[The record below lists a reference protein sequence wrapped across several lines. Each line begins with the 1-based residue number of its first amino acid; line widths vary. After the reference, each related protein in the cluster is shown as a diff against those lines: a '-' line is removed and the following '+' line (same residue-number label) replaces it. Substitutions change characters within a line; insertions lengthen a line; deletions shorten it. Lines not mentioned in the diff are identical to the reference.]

1 MPSSDQTTTPA
12 SGLPD
17 VTDGATVDG
26 AAPEP
31 AAPQQAA
38 AAAGVN
44 LGEIERIVAGT
55 HHDPHSIL
63 GAHPGAD
70 GFVIRTL
77 RPFAAKVEVVLAGDR
92 RFPMEHVHLGVFAAV
107 LPYDS
112 GPDGAPAGPPAY
124 RIATAYPEADGS
136 TGPEFVTDDPYR
148 HLPTL
153 GEFDLH
159 LIGEGRHEE
168 LWRVLGAH
176 VRDLGS
182 DGLGDITGTAFAV
195 WAPNARGV
203 RVIGDFNHWNGQG
216 HPMRSLGGSGIWEL
230 FTPDVGEN
238 TRYKFDICGPDGVWR
253 AKADPMARGS
263 EGPAGTAAVG
273 VGEHHP
279 WQGGARVA

>member
-63 GAHPGAD
+63 GAHPGPD

-77 RPFAAKVEVVLAGDR
+77 RPFAATVAVVLADGR

-107 LPYDS
+107 LPYDGAS
-112 GPDGAPAGPPAY
+112 GEPLAY
-124 RIATAYPEADGS
+124 RIAVAYPEADGA
-136 TGPEFVTDDPYR
+136 TGPELIVDDPYR

-168 LWRVLGAH
+168 LWRGPRFPL
-176 VRDLGS
+176 RRLGS
-182 DGLGDITGTAFAV
+182 G
-195 WAPNARGV
+195 
-203 RVIGDFNHWNGQG
+203 
-216 HPMRSLGGSGIWEL
+216 
-230 FTPDVGEN
+230 
-238 TRYKFDICGPDGVWR
+238 R
-253 AKADPMARGS
+253 A
-263 EGPAGTAAVG
+263 
-273 VGEHHP
+273 
-279 WQGGARVA
+279 GA

>member
-1 MPSSDQTTTPA
+1 MPD
-12 SGLPD
+12 L
-17 VTDGATVDG
+17 TDGAQVPG

-31 AAPQQAA
+31 AQPRQAA

-63 GAHPGAD
+63 GVHPGPD
-70 GFVIRTL
+70 GFAIRTL
-77 RPFAAKVEVVLAGDR
+77 RPFAATVAALLEDGR
-92 RFPMEHVHLGVFAAV
+92 RFPMEHVHPGMFATV
-107 LPYDS
+107 VPYDEVP
-112 GPDGAPAGPPAY
+112 GPFPAY
-124 RIATAYPEADGS
+124 RIAVAYPGPDGVS
-136 TGPEFVTDDPYR
+136 GPVTVTDDPYR

-176 VRDLGS
+176 VRDLGE
-182 DGLGDITGTAFAV
+182 DGLGPITGTSFAV

-230 FTPDVGEN
+230 VRARGRRGVPLQVRDLRGGRHVAGQG
-238 TRYKFDICGPDGVWR
+238 RPDGGGHR
-253 AKADPMARGS
+253 AAARDRFRRGVVAPRVAGRRLDD
-263 EGPAGTAAVG
+263 GPAATAG
-273 VGEHHP
+273 RP
-279 WQGGARVA
+279 

>member
-1 MPSSDQTTTPA
+1 MPLTA
-12 SGLPD
+12 
-17 VTDGATVDG
+17 DGTEVDG

-31 AAPQQAA
+31 DAPQQAA

-63 GAHPGAD
+63 GAHPGPD
-70 GFVIRTL
+70 GFVIRAL
-77 RPFAAKVEVVLAGDR
+77 RPFAAIVEVVLADGR

-148 HLPTL
+148 HLPSL

-159 LIGEGRHEE
+159 LIGEGHEE
-168 LWRVLGAH
+168 LWQVLGAH

-182 DGLGDITGTAFAV
+182 DGLGEITGTAFAV
-195 WAPNARGV
+195 WAPNAHGV
-203 RVIGDFNHWNGQG
+203 RDK
-216 HPMRSLGGSGIWEL
+216 SLAS
-230 FTPDVGEN
+230 
-238 TRYKFDICGPDGVWR
+238 YK
-253 AKADPMARGS
+253 
-263 EGPAGTAAVG
+263 PASRR
-273 VGEHHP
+273 HLL
-279 WQGGARVA
+279 